1 MDTIH
6 LYALDVSALDADSAV
21 WASFVSPDRRARMAA
36 LKNIA
41 DRRRS
46 LGAELALHA
55 ALARH
60 LDGYAPPPA
69 CLRLPGGK
77 PVLRDGRGWH
87 ISLAHAGDWAVCA
100 LHRAPV
106 GVDIE
111 RKDRAAAIP
120 VREWVGVESYLKLT
134 GAGLS
139 GGFRTLCARE
149 TEIFH
154 LGERVAF
161 LARAEVGGCLLCAAT
176 DAPAALRV
184 EIVSL
189 PELC

>member
-1 MDTIH
+1 MDTIF

-21 WASFVSPDRRARMAA
+21 WAAFVSEDRRARMAA
-36 LKNIA
+36 LKNAA

-60 LDGYAPPPA
+60 LDGYAPPPV

-77 PVLRDGRGWH
+77 PALKNGQGWH

-106 GVDIE
+106 GVDVE
-111 RKDRAAAIP
+111 RKCRASAIP

-134 GAGLS
+134 GAGLA
-139 GGFRTLCARE
+139 GGFRTLCAGE
-149 TEIFH
+149 TEIFR
-154 LGERVAF
+154 LGARVAC
-161 LARAEVGGCLLCAAT
+161 LARGEVGDCLLCAAT
-176 DAPAALRV
+176 DAPAALHIETV
-184 EIVSL
+184 APAALV
-189 PELC
+189 

>member
-1 MDTIH
+1 MDTIF
-6 LYALDVSALDADSAV
+6 LYALNVAPLDADSAV
-21 WASFVSPDRRARMAA
+21 WAAFVSADRRARMAS

-55 ALARH
+55 ALSRH
-60 LDGYAPPPA
+60 MDGYAPPPFYD
-69 CLRLPGGK
+69 RLPGGK
-77 PVLRDGRGWH
+77 PVLRNARGWH
-87 ISLAHAGDWAVCA
+87 ISLAHAGNWAVCA

-111 RKDRAAAIP
+111 RKDRASAIP

-134 GAGLS
+134 GEGLS

-149 TEIFH
+149 TEIFR
-154 LGERVAF
+154 LGARVAC
-161 LARAEVGGCLLCAAT
+161 LARGEVGDCLLCAAT
-176 DAPAALRV
+176 DAPAALRIEV
-184 EIVSL
+184 V
-189 PELC
+189 PPPRP

>member
-1 MDTIH
+1 MDTIF

-21 WASFVSPDRRARMAA
+21 WAAFVSEDRRARMAA
-36 LKNIA
+36 LKNAA
-41 DRRRS
+41 DRRHS

-60 LDGYAPPPA
+60 LDGYAPPPV

-77 PVLRDGRGWH
+77 PALKNGQGWH

-134 GAGLS
+134 GAGLGRRRS
-139 GGFRTLCARE
+139 SAW
-149 TEIFH
+149 
-154 LGERVAF
+154 ERAWP
-161 LARAEVGGCLLCAAT
+161 AS
-176 DAPAALRV
+176 PAARWA
-184 EIVSL
+184 IA
-189 PELC
+189 

>member
-1 MDTIH
+1 MDTIF
-6 LYALDVSALDADSAV
+6 LYALDVSALEADSAV
-21 WASFVSPDRRARMAA
+21 WAAFVCADRRARMAA

-55 ALARH
+55 ALSRH
-60 LDGYAPPPA
+60 VDGYAPPPA

-77 PVLRDGRGWH
+77 PVLRDGQGWH
-87 ISLAHAGDWAVCA
+87 ISLAHAGNWAVCA

-111 RKDRAAAIP
+111 RKDRASAIP

-134 GAGLS
+134 GEGLS

-149 TEIFH
+149 TEIFR
-154 LGERVAF
+154 LGARVAC
-161 LARAEVGGCLLCAAT
+161 LARGEVGDCLLCAAT
-176 DAPAALRV
+176 DAPAALRIEV
-184 EIVSL
+184 V
-189 PELC
+189 PPPRP

>member
-1 MDTIH
+1 MDTIF
-6 LYALDVSALDADSAV
+6 LYALNVAPLDADSAV
-21 WASFVSPDRRARMAA
+21 WAAFVCADRRARMAS

-55 ALARH
+55 ALSRH
-60 LDGYAPPPA
+60 MDGYAPPPVYD
-69 CLRLPGGK
+69 RLPGGK
-77 PVLRDGRGWH
+77 PVLRDARGWH

-149 TEIFH
+149 TEVFR
-154 LGERVAF
+154 LGTRVAC
-161 LARAEVGGCLLCAAT
+161 LARGEVGDCLICAAT
-176 DAPAALRV
+176 DAPAGLRIEV
-184 EIVSL
+184 VSAPL
-189 PELC
+189 P